1 MLPSLFCTPI
11 INGDPS
17 YFYSRLTYH
26 SPAQTEGVQGISGCV
41 GELTSCRSSRQED
54 CLDDCREVVTAHGP
68 SPQLC
73 GLGYFHPPSSLGY
86 YMVRI
91 EEPKKASTPL
101 LEANDMGPSV
111 QGPLVGWS

>member
-73 GLGYFHPPSSLGY
+73 GLGYFHPP
-86 YMVRI
+86 
-91 EEPKKASTPL
+91 
-101 LEANDMGPSV
+101 
-111 QGPLVGWS
+111 